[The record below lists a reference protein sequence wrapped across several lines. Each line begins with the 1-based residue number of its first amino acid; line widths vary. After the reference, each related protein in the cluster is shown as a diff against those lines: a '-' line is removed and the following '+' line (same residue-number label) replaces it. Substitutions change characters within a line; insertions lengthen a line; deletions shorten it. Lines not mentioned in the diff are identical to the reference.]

1 MKENT
6 HTGPYPY
13 KDSKSIEDAR
23 VSQLRSMKG
32 FKGAKETDSEWLKKK
47 NAVNEKIDPF
57 YSWDTPGQA
66 R

>member
-13 KDSKSIEDAR
+13 KDSKTIEDAG
-23 VSQLRSMKG
+23 VSQLRAMKG
-32 FKGAKETDSEWLKKK
+32 FKGAKEVDTEWLKKK
-47 NAVNEKIDPF
+47 NPVKEAIDPF
-57 YSWDTPGQA
+57 YSKDSPGQA